1 MKIVSLLD
9 GKEINII
16 DNFLSSDL
24 ANKVYEQL
32 SARNFPYYFSE
43 KTLDESIK
51 KSYFDKKTQRARA
64 NFAFN
69 TPKLDFD

>member
-51 KSYFDKKTQRARA
+51 KSYFDKGLRT
-64 NFAFN
+64 
-69 TPKLDFD
+69 